1 MTKGKVVRIGGASG
15 FWGDSSV
22 GAPQLVQSGLIDFL
36 VFDYLAETTMAI
48 LAAARAKHP
57 EMGYATDFV
66 DIAMK
71 SVLPEV
77 MKRGIKVVANAGG
90 INPQACA
97 AALQALAASQGLQPR
112 IAVVEG
118 DDISALL
125 PSLREQGCTDMF
137 SGEPLPEKVL
147 SANAY
152 LGAWPIAQALNAGAD
167 IVITG
172 RCVDSATT
180 LGPLI
185 HAFGWQA
192 HDFHQLAGGSLA
204 GHIIE
209 CGCQA
214 TGGLHTDWQAIP
226 DWHHIGYPIVDCQAD
241 GSFVVHKPPGTGGKV
256 LRAAVAEQLL
266 YEIGDPGS
274 YLLPDVVCDFR
285 HVQIEQLDA
294 EQVRV
299 SGALGRAP
307 TDSFKVSATSLQGYR
322 CTGSMVIIGI
332 DAAAKAQRTG
342 EAVLQRCR
350 VLLAQAGLSDFTS
363 SHIDL
368 FGAETLYGEQ
378 ARTSASREV
387 MVRITAS
394 HSSRQALDVFA
405 REIAPSGTS
414 WSPGTTGPGAGRP
427 SASPLIKPFAF
438 LLPKSAVHVR
448 VHLDGQALDGPMGVW
463 RGEAESLA
471 ALSETPV
478 SPVTRLAKPSDA
490 QVPVWAERSE
500 APSPGLSEPSE
511 AQVQVWAEP
520 AEPQQRV
527 RLIQLA
533 WARSGDK
540 GDMSNIGVVARRPEW
555 LPLIWN
561 RLTPEVVQAYF
572 KHLVHGPV
580 ERFHLPGISAINYLL
595 HQALDGGGPASSR
608 IDPLGKGM
616 GQMLLDIELLV
627 PASVAAHLNK

>member
-57 EMGYATDFV
+57 DMGYATDFV

-77 MKRGIKVVANAGG
+77 MQRGIKVVANAGG

-97 AALQALAASQGLQPR
+97 KALQALAASQGLQPR

-118 DDISALL
+118 DDITALL
-125 PSLREQGCTDMF
+125 PGLREQGCTDMF
-137 SGEPLPEKVL
+137 NGEPLPDKVL

-185 HAFGWQA
+185 HAFGWQQ

-241 GSFVVHKPPGTGGKV
+241 GSFVLHKPPGTGGKV

-285 HVQIEQLDA
+285 HVQIAQLDA
-294 EQVRV
+294 ERVRV

-363 SHIDL
+363 THIDL
-368 FGAETLYGEQ
+368 FGAETLYGEH

-394 HSSRQALDVFA
+394 HSSRQALDLFA

-414 WSPGTTGPGAGRP
+414 WSPGTTGPGVGRP

-438 LLPKSAVHVR
+438 LLPKSAVQVR
-448 VHLDGQALDGPMGVW
+448 VHLDGQALDGPMGLW
-463 RGEAESLA
+463 RGG
-471 ALSETPV
+471 V
-478 SPVTRLAKPSDA
+478 
-490 QVPVWAERSE
+490 VPSE

-511 AQVQVWAEP
+511 AQVPVWAEP

-555 LPLIWN
+555 LPLIWD

>member
-1 MTKGKVVRIGGASG
+1 
-15 FWGDSSV
+15 
-22 GAPQLVQSGLIDFL
+22 
-36 VFDYLAETTMAI
+36 
-48 LAAARAKHP
+48 
-57 EMGYATDFV
+57 
-66 DIAMK
+66 
-71 SVLPEV
+71 
-77 MKRGIKVVANAGG
+77 
-90 INPQACA
+90 
-97 AALQALAASQGLQPR
+97 
-112 IAVVEG
+112 
-118 DDISALL
+118 
-125 PSLREQGCTDMF
+125 
-137 SGEPLPEKVL
+137 
-147 SANAY
+147 
-152 LGAWPIAQALNAGAD
+152 
-167 IVITG
+167 
-172 RCVDSATT
+172 
-180 LGPLI
+180 
-185 HAFGWQA
+185 
-192 HDFHQLAGGSLA
+192 
-204 GHIIE
+204 
-209 CGCQA
+209 
-214 TGGLHTDWQAIP
+214 
-226 DWHHIGYPIVDCQAD
+226 
-241 GSFVVHKPPGTGGKV
+241 
-256 LRAAVAEQLL
+256 
-266 YEIGDPGS
+266 
-274 YLLPDVVCDFR
+274 
-285 HVQIEQLDA
+285 
-294 EQVRV
+294 
-299 SGALGRAP
+299 LGRAP

-368 FGAETLYGEQ
+368 FGAETLYGEH

-394 HSSRQALDVFA
+394 HSSRQALDLFA

-438 LLPKSAVHVR
+438 LLPKTAVQVR
-448 VHLDGQALDGPMGVW
+448 VHLDGQALDGQMGVMS
-463 RGEAESLA
+463 GGVDSLA
-471 ALSETPV
+471 VLSETPV
-478 SPVTRLAKPSDA
+478 SPVARLAKPSDA
-490 QVPVWAERSE
+490 QVP
-500 APSPGLSEPSE
+500 
-511 AQVQVWAEP
+511 VWAEP

-561 RLTPEVVQAYF
+561 RLTPEMVQAYF

-616 GQMLLDIELLV
+616 AQMLLDIELLV
-627 PASVAAHLNK
+627 PASVAAHLNN